1 MYSTTTT
8 TSASESDEGRA
19 MALNWMSNLGT
30 MFPPIDFES
39 SSLDNWE
46 SASVDRDM
54 LSQHNHIVTTTT
66 TAGNLLEDALS
77 TMLPLPWGDDTY
89 LSSPRAGETETGDE
103 TTPKTAAAAIPT
115 SSCEPDPVSPPPP
128 DLRCWDHGCEGRLFT
143 TLSNLKRHQRE
154 KSSGRALHPCPRCGA
169 HFSRM
174 TARNR
179 HLQNQSCTR
188 IRRYSSGRK
197 RPCADA
203 TVAPYL
209 PYPHDQMADSY
220 F

>member
-8 TSASESDEGRA
+8 TSASDSDEGRA
-19 MALNWMSNLGT
+19 MVLNWMSNLGA

-39 SSLDNWE
+39 SPLDNGE
-46 SASVDRDM
+46 SASVDRDT
-54 LSQHNHIVTTTT
+54 LFQHNHTVMTTT

-77 TMLPLPWGDDTY
+77 TMLLLPWGDDFY
-89 LSSPRAGETETGDE
+89 LSPSRAGETETGDE
-103 TTPKTAAAAIPT
+103 TTPRTITAAAAAIPT
-115 SSCEPDPVSPPPP
+115 SSYEPDPVSPPPP

-188 IRRYSSGRK
+188 IRRNSNGRK
-197 RPCADA
+197 RPCVDA

-209 PYPHDQMADSY
+209 LHPHER
-220 F
+220 